1 MLSIDNLYFSYE
13 RDKPVLKDISLS
25 LLSEEKLCIL
35 GESGSGKSTL
45 LKLIFAELQHDNG
58 KIVFN
63 KEAIKGRN
71 HQLLPGHED
80 MTYVAQDFDLAT
92 YHTVAENVGSRL
104 SNTNQEY
111 KTSRV
116 NEVLRSL
123 SIYDLKDKKPTE
135 LSGGQKQRV
144 AIARAVAK
152 PPRLLLLDE
161 PFSQLDSGLH
171 RRLREE
177 LFSFL
182 EKNKISVIFS
192 SHRAEDALGYSDKII
207 LLKKGEVIQQGS
219 ASQVYFSPQTT
230 YVAHMFGL
238 VNILNVQEA
247 ASMGIER
254 NFLKDVVL
262 IYPEEISIAEK
273 GKHSGVVKRNRF
285 MGNHY
290 EIQFISKG
298 KLLKAYHTQ
307 PIPPKDRFNF
317 DIRNYR
323 WTLLDEDN

>member
-1 MLSIDNLYFSYE
+1 MLSIDNLHFSYE
-13 RDKPVLKDISLS
+13 PGKPVLKDISLS

-45 LKLIFAELQHDNG
+45 LKLIFAELQHDSG
-58 KIVFN
+58 IIVFN
-63 KEAIKGRN
+63 KEEIKGRN

-104 SNTNQEY
+104 SNTNQDY

-116 NEVLRSL
+116 NEVLKSL

-182 EKNKISVIFS
+182 EKNKIGVIFS

-207 LLKKGEVIQQGS
+207 LLKNGEVVQQGS

-238 VNILNVQEA
+238 VNILDALEA
-247 ASMGIER
+247 TAMGIER

-262 IYPEEISIAEK
+262 IYPEEISISEK

>member
-1 MLSIDNLYFSYE
+1 MLSIDNLHFSYE
-13 RDKPVLKDISLS
+13 PGKPVLKDISLS

-45 LKLIFAELQHDNG
+45 LKLIFAELQHDSG

-262 IYPEEISIAEK
+262 IYPEEISISET

-323 WTLLDEDN
+323 WTLLDQDN